1 MDWGCGNILGMLIM
15 KRDETGAVKVSKT
28 KVMTIL
34 MFLLC
39 FALRWVMNFDLLSSI
54 FTGCVFALPTF
65 VIGLYFSYW
74 FGSNSKGSV
83 NPAMKIR
90 IKTTRDYYDRAYG
103 EFLKFQKKDDVS
115 LLENCLETV
124 HEWYGQYPDDANA
137 FYAVA
142 AAEYEMAKSQGKLTD
157 ELRRDLFSLIDI
169 ADLKQ
174 REDPILDNNFEGRL
188 RIIRDVDGIIYRT
201 SSGKEFDI

>member
-1 MDWGCGNILGMLIM
+1 MLIL

-28 KVMTIL
+28 KLMTIL

-39 FALRWVMNFDLLSSI
+39 FALRWIMSFDLISSI

-74 FGSNSKGSV
+74 FGSNSKESI
-83 NPAMKIR
+83 NPAIKIR
-90 IKTTRDYYDRAYG
+90 IKTTRDYYDKAYG
-103 EFLKFQKKDDVS
+103 EFLKFQKRGDVS
-115 LLENCLETV
+115 LLENCVETV

-142 AAEYEMAKSQGKLTD
+142 AAEYEIAKSQGNLTD
-157 ELRRDLFSLIDI
+157 ELRQDLFSLIDI

-174 REDPILDNNFEGRL
+174 REDPILDNNFEGDLRL
-188 RIIRDVDGIIYRT
+188 MRDVDGIINRT
-201 SSGKEFDI
+201 SPRKEFDI